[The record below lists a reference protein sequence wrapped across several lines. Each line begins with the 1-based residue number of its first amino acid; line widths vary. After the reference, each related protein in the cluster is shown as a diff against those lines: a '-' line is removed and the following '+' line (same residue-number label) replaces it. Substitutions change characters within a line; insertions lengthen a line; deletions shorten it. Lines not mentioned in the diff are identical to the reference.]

1 MSETRDRD
9 EHNVQ
14 LDIIHGSPHGSSTM
28 DSPNLTI
35 WEADPMESDESSGHG
50 RLNQN
55 NPNAEAPEKELTLFA
70 LRLAILEQLA
80 SGLGTLAF
88 IWATVVLLGGF
99 SIVLSRQDF
108 WFVTVILVIEGA
120 RIYSRSGEIEWQH
133 QSTWTFANGPQGN
146 AGLLRRVS
154 AFFNPTSAIEG
165 DQQVEGQMQASP
177 GRFGSS
183 SRTWN
188 FREIPL
194 LSFWGRVFLL
204 KNIGEVLIWLQVS
217 FALGSMALSLHQL
230 ARQNFGHPANT
241 EIGNR
246 DTALNLFYSL
256 ALANDLLFL
265 MEKLYWSWKINQAKL
280 LESVSRKCGFKSSKG
295 TTDLLNRFFYNVY
308 SACINE
314 SIFGALKKDLV
325 SYAEKLLE
333 TAEPDK
339 NIMGAQILLRFVNHD
354 QFAFDT
360 IRRVG
365 TSAKT
370 MERLVEMLSWKNKA
384 EKEIRKLAAQVVSK
398 ISGKRK
404 GSIHIAKIPGSLEAI
419 ASLLHTGNH
428 DNESG
433 HEEHE
438 FNLLGLLILR
448 NLSSEHQNC
457 EKIRKSPG
465 LISKIIEFTDTNPNL
480 PIIESTGTSPN
491 LLLDEHPVDSQIKLV
506 RRALQVVLLLASS
519 KGDTGNALRQ
529 QISRKVFIVGYIR
542 KILKHGK
549 THMLI
554 QKISIQILTYLA
566 MDEEA
571 TERIAS
577 TGGVINLLLKI
588 FFEPG
593 VSEET
598 SVCDEAGEALSMLTI
613 KSQKSC
619 NMILQE
625 CNVLVQLADMVSEK
639 LQGPYAS
646 RILRNVCVYAT
657 PCNDSCL
664 DEAIKKVFPIVLER
678 TIAEKGKLLEVSVG
692 LLVALCKLMKHTRFH
707 EELAQVKIDHAM
719 IVKRLIDILEE
730 YKYPDIKVPRLR
742 RYVIELS
749 IWMMNASDDHLE
761 LFKKFDMEKMLES
774 VAETTTELENFHLFS
789 GSVGLSQHSFTVA
802 DLLGKASAL
811 LQTASS
817 TSVRDNN

>member
-9 EHNVQ
+9 EHSV
-14 LDIIHGSPHGSSTM
+14 DIIHGSPRGSSTM
-28 DSPNLTI
+28 GSPNLTI
-35 WEADPMESDESSGHG
+35 WEADPMESDKSSGHG
-50 RLNQN
+50 SSNQN

-88 IWATVVLLGGF
+88 VWATVVLLGGF
-99 SIVLSRQDF
+99 AIVLSRQDF

-165 DQQVEGQMQASP
+165 DRQVEGRDQMQAAP
-177 GRFGSS
+177 GRFDKS

-188 FREIPL
+188 FHEIPL

-204 KNIGEVLIWLQVS
+204 KNIGEVLVWLQVS

-230 ARQNFGHPANT
+230 ARQNFGHLADT
-241 EIGNR
+241 KIENR
-246 DTALNLFYSL
+246 DIALNLFYAL

-280 LESVSRKCGFKSSKG
+280 LESVSTKCGFKSSKA
-295 TTDLLNRFFYNVY
+295 TTDLLNRFFYDVY
-308 SACINE
+308 SVCINE
-314 SIFGALKKDLV
+314 SIFGGLKKDLV

-333 TAEPDK
+333 SAEPDK
-339 NIMGAQILLRFVNHD
+339 NLMGAQILLRFVNHE
-354 QFAFDT
+354 QFSFDT
-360 IRRVG
+360 IRKVG
-365 TSAKT
+365 TSGKT
-370 MERLVEMLSWKNKA
+370 MERLVEMLSWKNEADKQ
-384 EKEIRKLAAQVVSK
+384 IRKLAAQVVSK

-404 GSIHIAKIPGSLEAI
+404 SSIRIAKIPGSLEAI

-428 DNESG
+428 NNESG
-433 HEEHE
+433 LEL
-438 FNLLGLLILR
+438 NLLGLLILR

-480 PIIESTGTSPN
+480 QSIESTGTSPN

-506 RRALQVVLLLASS
+506 RRALQVVWLLASS

-529 QISRKVFIVGYIR
+529 QISKNVFIVGYIR

-549 THMLI
+549 THMII
-554 QKISIQILTYLA
+554 QKISIEILTYLA

-588 FFEPG
+588 FFQPG

-598 SVCDEAGEALSMLTI
+598 SVSDEAGEALSMLTI
-613 KSQKSC
+613 KSKKSC

-625 CNVLVQLADMVSEK
+625 CKVLVQLAGMVKEK

-657 PCNDSCL
+657 LCNDSCL
-664 DEAIKKVFPIVLER
+664 DEAIKEVFPIVS
-678 TIAEKGKLLEVSVG
+678 T
-692 LLVALCKLMKHTRFH
+692 
-707 EELAQVKIDHAM
+707 
-719 IVKRLIDILEE
+719 
-730 YKYPDIKVPRLR
+730 
-742 RYVIELS
+742 LS
-749 IWMMNASDDHLE
+749 DFN
-761 LFKKFDMEKMLES
+761 
-774 VAETTTELENFHLFS
+774 
-789 GSVGLSQHSFTVA
+789 
-802 DLLGKASAL
+802 
-811 LQTASS
+811 
-817 TSVRDNN
+817 